1 MRIIYVVLAALLLSG
16 CTPAQNAAWSQIE
29 KVVLADIENGTALS
43 AIESTVEQIY
53 PPAAGDAQLADVI
66 IQAAIDLLEATGAIP
81 TPSTANLANLKSAM
95 ALKCS
100 GRCVKAA
107 AAK

>member
-1 MRIIYVVLAALLLSG
+1 
-16 CTPAQNAAWSQIE
+16 
-29 KVVLADIENGTALS
+29 
-43 AIESTVEQIY
+43 VEQIY